1 LRLYIA
7 EKPSVGRELAKC
19 LRGPIARHDGY
30 LVTKDG
36 VVTWLFGHILR
47 QAEPEEYDPKYKR
60 WLAKDLPIIPKQ
72 WKLFVAKDCEKQF
85 AIVKSLIDK
94 ADEIV
99 HGGDPDREGQLLV
112 DEVLDYLGNKKPVR
126 RILLNALDEKSIKK
140 ANASLRDNK
149 DFFNLKQSALARAR
163 ADWLIGMNLSRAYTL
178 AARRA
183 GHEGL
188 VLPVGRVKTPTLSLV
203 VRREREIEHF
213 KPVTYYLI
221 KGTFAHENGTFE
233 AQWKPKDTMAGLD
246 SENRLIDKKIAE
258 EKLAFFREK
267 PHEAVISAYQKT
279 KKQEPQP
286 LPFSLSTLQV
296 LAGRRFGYA
305 PQLVLDTAQKL
316 YEKKLTTY
324 PRSDCEYL
332 PTNQFGEASTILT
345 HLAKAGDELVASWV
359 PAANPKQKSRA
370 WNDKKISAHHAIIP
384 TTVQADV
391 TKMTAEERNLY
402 HLIARGYLAQFYP
415 VHTYD
420 QTKIEVNYKDEL
432 FTASGRTERD
442 LGWKVMYQSAKKK
455 NASAGG
461 DEAEHDSDDKEG
473 KAEDESTKTLPVMKK
488 KDTVNWQRGRMLEK
502 MTKPPV
508 RFTASTLLA
517 GMKEIHK
524 YVKNPEAKKQL
535 KDVYGIGTEAT
546 RATIIDDLIRRKFL
560 KAQGRKK
567 YLVPTPAAY
576 LLIDALPDE
585 LTYPDS
591 TAVWEDKLHSMSEGD
606 GSLADFLQGQIDFT
620 RRLCAKA
627 ENVHMEV
634 KGENVCP
641 RCHQGVLIQR
651 KGRNGVFWGCSN
663 YPKCR
668 MTCNDKNGKPDLEDA
683 KARLARRPRDMGPA
697 TISATA
703 LMRHQGSSPWRGRS
717 QAAQPD
723 TAPAAYASSDYRESG
738 AQESA
743 ADIAELNALF
753 SPEDYAARLEADQQS
768 YEAQRTSSWQN
779 WGNKP
784 KYSASPLEHMEK
796 SGAAQENDKYLC
808 PRCREGHLRSLHGR
822 NGVFWGCSNYPRC
835 TATFDDDHG
844 KPLLK

>member
-1 LRLYIA
+1 MRLYIA

-19 LRGPIARHDGY
+19 LRGPIARRDGY
-30 LVTKDG
+30 LMTKDG
-36 VVTWLFGHILR
+36 IVTWLFGHILR
-47 QAEPEEYDPKYKR
+47 QAEPEEYDEKYKR
-60 WLAKDLPIIPKQ
+60 WRAEDLPIIPQQ
-72 WKLFVAKDCEKQF
+72 WKLFVDKDCEKQF

-112 DEVLDYLGNKKPVR
+112 DEVLDYLGNKKPVK

-140 ANASLRDNK
+140 ANASLRDNR

-221 KGTFAHENGTFE
+221 KGTFRHENGSFE

-246 SENRLIDKKIAE
+246 SENRLIDKKIAD
-258 EKLAFFREK
+258 EKLAFFKDE
-267 PHEAVISAYQKT
+267 PHEAVISSYQKT

-296 LAGRRFGYA
+296 LAGKRFGYA

-332 PTNQFGEASTILT
+332 PTNQFGDAKTILS
-345 HLAKAGDELVASWV
+345 HLAKAGDGLVSSWV
-359 PAANPKQKSRA
+359 PAANPQQKSRA

-420 QTKIEVNYKDEL
+420 QTKIEVQYKDEL

-442 LGWKVMYQSAKKK
+442 LGWKVMYQSMKKK
-455 NASAGG
+455 SASA
-461 DEAEHDSDDKEG
+461 DESEEEGKEG
-473 KAEDESTKTLPVMKK
+473 KDEDESTKTLPAMRK
-488 KDTVNWQRGRMLEK
+488 KDIVNWQRGRLLEK

-560 KAQGRKK
+560 KAQGKKK

-576 LLIDALPDE
+576 LLVDALPDD
-585 LTYPDS
+585 LTYPDA
-591 TAVWEDKLHSMSEGD
+591 TAIWEDKLHSMSEGE
-606 GSLADFLQGQIDFT
+606 GTLAEFLQGQIDFT
-620 RRLCAKA
+620 RKLCQKA
-627 ENVHMEV
+627 EDIHMEV

-683 KARLARRPRDMGPA
+683 KARLARTPRDM
-697 TISATA
+697 
-703 LMRHQGSSPWRGRS
+703 
-717 QAAQPD
+717 
-723 TAPAAYASSDYRESG
+723 APAAVSASALARQQRSASRQIPAAMNAAGTSYLSADYAASG
-738 AQESA
+738 RYQETA
-743 ADIAELNALF
+743 ADIEALNSLF
-753 SPEDYAARLEADQQS
+753 SPADYAARMEEDRKSYESQQQS
-768 YEAQRTSSWQN
+768 AWQN
-779 WGNKP
+779 WADKP
-784 KYSASPLEHMEK
+784 KYSASPMEHM
-796 SGAAQENDKYLC
+796 QEPDGQKEQDKTYLC

-844 KPLLK
+844 RPLLK

>member
-1 LRLYIA
+1 MRLYIA

-30 LVTKDG
+30 LTTQDG
-36 VVTWLFGHILR
+36 CVTWLFGHILR
-47 QAEPEEYDPKYKR
+47 QAEPQEYDAKYKR
-60 WLAKDLPIIPKQ
+60 WRAEDLPIIPEHWQ
-72 WKLFVAKDCEKQF
+72 LCVAKDCEKQF

-112 DEVLDYLGNKKPVR
+112 DEVLDYIGNKKPVR
-126 RILLNALDEKSIKK
+126 RILLNALDEKSIRE
-140 ANASLRDNK
+140 ANGHLRDNK

-183 GHEGL
+183 GHDKL
-188 VLPVGRVKTPTLSLV
+188 VLPVGRVKTPTLALV

-213 KPVTYYLI
+213 KPVDYYTI
-221 KGTFAHENGTFE
+221 KGTFQHANGSFT
-233 AQWKPKDTMAGLD
+233 AQWKPRDTEPGLD
-246 SENRLIDKKIAE
+246 SENRLLDKKRAE
-258 EKLAFFREK
+258 EKLAFFQQE
-267 PHEAVISAYQKT
+267 PHEAQVTAYQKA

-296 LAGRRFGYA
+296 LAGRMYGYA

-332 PTNQFGEASTILT
+332 PKNQFKDAGTILA
-345 HLAKAGDELVASWV
+345 HLARCGDGEVAGWV
-359 PAANPKQKSRA
+359 PRANTTIKSRA

-415 VHTYD
+415 VHQYD
-420 QTKIEVNYKDEL
+420 QTKLSVTYKDEL

-442 LGWKVMYQSAKKK
+442 PGWKVMYQSKRKK
-455 NASAGG
+455 A
-461 DEAEHDSDDKEG
+461 
-473 KAEDESTKTLPVMKK
+473 AEDEDKDEDDSNSSLPAMKK
-488 KDTVNWQRGRMLEK
+488 KDPVNWQKGELATHT
-502 MTKPPV
+502 TKPPT
-508 RFTASTLLA
+508 RFTPSTLLA

-546 RATIIDDLIRRKFL
+546 RATIIDDLIKRKFM
-560 KAQGRKK
+560 KTQGRKK
-567 YLVPTPAAY
+567 YLIPTPAAY

-591 TAVWEDKLHSMSEGD
+591 TAIWEDKLHSMSEGE
-606 GSLADFLQGQIDFT
+606 GTLEDFLQGQIAFT
-620 RRLCAKA
+620 RKLCAMA
-627 ENVHMEV
+627 MGTHMEV
-634 KGENVCP
+634 TGENVCP
-641 RCHQGVLIQR
+641 RCHQGVLMQR
-651 KGRNGVFWGCSN
+651 KGKNGIFWGCSN

-668 MTCNDKNGKPDLEDA
+668 MTCDDKDGKPDLAQAQA
-683 KARLARRPRDMGPA
+683 KLARGGSYSPRAVASARGQAQPA
-697 TISATA
+697 AAMPQAGYVSYSSAA
-703 LMRHQGSSPWRGRS
+703 APPEP
-717 QAAQPD
+717 QAAP
-723 TAPAAYASSDYRESG
+723 TASDW
-738 AQESA
+738 
-743 ADIAELNALF
+743 DELNDLF
-753 SPEDYAARLEADQQS
+753 GTPS
-768 YEAQRTSSWQN
+768 YGPPQWQD
-779 WGNKP
+779 KP
-784 KYSASPLEHMEK
+784 RYSARPMEK
-796 SGAAQENDKYLC
+796 WKKEEKAGQQEKKPAGKTYLC
-808 PRCREGHLRSLHGR
+808 PHCREGKLRRIRGR
-822 NGVFWGCSNYPRC
+822 NGYFWGCSNYPRC
-835 TATFDDDHG
+835 TATFDDQHG
-844 KPLLK
+844 GPVLQ